1 MLVMSEL
8 VSKSNEIILY
18 WARLGGR
25 AKREEKELTM
35 EDVLA
40 DLAAV
45 LLGDDLRTEEGM
57 EITLEEALVMNQ
69 QTR

>member
-18 WARLGGR
+18 WTRLGGR
-25 AKREEKELTM
+25 AKREENVLTM

-57 EITLEEALVMNQ
+57 EIALEEALVMNQ